1 MCPKWKVGHFEQFGQ
16 QFGCQSAAKFLN
28 FTSSFVVGLAFF
40 CSFPHPSFSPFLL
53 LLPSPP
59 SFSFFLLPLLPFLPH
74 PSHSLSYLTASSM
87 DPGNVRVAVRVR
99 KVLDHEQDDELC
111 LTNTDKAIDLFNY
124 KSPTDTLKFK

>member
-1 MCPKWKVGHFEQFGQ
+1 MPKMESGSFRAIWTTVWLSVCREIFEFHFFLCCWFGV
-16 QFGCQSAAKFLN
+16 FL
-28 FTSSFVVGLAFF
+28 FL
-40 CSFPHPSFSPFLL
+40 PSPFLL
-53 LLPSPP
+53 TLPSPP
-59 SFSFFLLPLLPFLPH
+59 SFSSFLLPLLPFLPH